1 MANKDS
7 TLRTFTVIGLLC
19 FVCSILVCGTV
30 VVLKPLQEKEMN
42 ADREKS
48 VLEAAGIDYSGSNV
62 SEVFAQKIEAKL
74 LDLKTSAYVD
84 SKTMRE
90 IVQCDKKKS
99 DSDCAGSYNFVSE
112 SKLPEKNVVIP
123 KKASASKDENL
134 KSGEEDSADKVRASK
149 DENLKPGE
157 EDIADI
163 KVRARYMP
171 VYLVKDND
179 QVSEVVLPFYGQG
192 LWSTMYGYLAVDAD
206 GSTIKGVKYYSQGE
220 TAGLGA
226 EVTNPA
232 YTGKWIAKKLYENGE
247 YKFKVTKGADKTSP
261 YQVDAISGATL
272 TSDGVNNSVKYWFEK
287 VYADYLRGLN
297 HK

>member
-90 IVQCDKKKS
+90 IVQCDEKKS
-99 DSDCAGSYNFVSE
+99 DSDCAVSYNFVSE
-112 SKLPEKNVVIP
+112 SKLPEKNVAIS
-123 KKASASKDENL
+123 KA
-134 KSGEEDSADKVRASK
+134 EDF
-149 DENLKPGE
+149 G
-157 EDIADI
+157 DI

-171 VYLVKDND
+171 VYLVKANG

-287 VYADYLRGLN
+287 VYVDYLRGLN

>member
-1 MANKDS
+1 
-7 TLRTFTVIGLLC
+7 
-19 FVCSILVCGTV
+19 
-30 VVLKPLQEKEMN
+30 
-42 ADREKS
+42 
-48 VLEAAGIDYSGSNV
+48 
-62 SEVFAQKIEAKL
+62 
-74 LDLKTSAYVD
+74 
-84 SKTMRE
+84 MRE
-90 IVQCDKKKS
+90 IVQCDEKKS

-112 SKLPEKNVVIP
+112 SKLPEKNVAIS
-123 KKASASKDENL
+123 KA
-134 KSGEEDSADKVRASK
+134 EDF
-149 DENLKPGE
+149 G
-157 EDIADI
+157 DI

-171 VYLVKDND
+171 VYLVKANG

-287 VYADYLRGLN
+287 VYVDYLRGLN